1 MGLQLTHGGALS
13 NLPLFLALD
22 AGLFAARGLALE
34 APALSGFGS
43 TAVRLR
49 RGEAVLGTTGF
60 TQVLADAALADPLVL
75 VAGSGLR
82 GMAVLGQPEMRDAA
96 GLCGTVLT
104 FDDDPMAV
112 LVRDVMEHHAV
123 SPRVTLRFAS
133 SLVEAADALR
143 RREVAAITTVEPWIS
158 RLRSEGFGLLS
169 DGTDVWGA
177 EYPDTVLV
185 AHRSFVDREPQMLVS
200 IIAAMLEAEA
210 MILHDAGEALRVIA
224 YRFPLF
230 SLPELQLGLAGQPP
244 RVDLRGLES
253 SVLGRWA
260 SVRSLAGLPAAPV
273 PAGLIDFSCL
283 AEAVSKKDLCVSH

>member
-1 MGLQLTHGGALS
+1 MTHGGALS
-13 NLPLFLALD
+13 NVPLFLALD
-22 AGLFAARGLALE
+22 AGLFRARGLALE

-49 RGEAVLGTTGF
+49 RGKAVLGTTGF

-82 GMAVLGQPEMRDAA
+82 GMAVLGQPGMRAADA
-96 GLCGTVLT
+96 LCGTVLT

-112 LVRDVMEHHAV
+112 LAQDVMERCAV
-123 SPRVTLRFAS
+123 PPRVTLRFAE
-133 SLVEAADALR
+133 SLAGAADALR
-143 RREVAAITTVEPWIS
+143 RGEATAITTVEPWIS
-158 RLRSEGFGLLS
+158 RLRSEGFSLLS

-185 AHRSFVDREPQMLVS
+185 ARRSFVERNPRMLVA
-200 IIAAMLEAEA
+200 IIEAMLEAEN
-210 MILHDAGEALRVIA
+210 MIRQDAAEALRIIA

-230 SLPELQLGLAGQPP
+230 TLPELQLGLAGQPP
-244 RVDLRGLES
+244 RVDLRGLED

-260 SVRSLAGLPAAPV
+260 SVRRLAGLPAGPV

-283 AEAVSKKDLCVSH
+283 AEAVSKKDLCHSH